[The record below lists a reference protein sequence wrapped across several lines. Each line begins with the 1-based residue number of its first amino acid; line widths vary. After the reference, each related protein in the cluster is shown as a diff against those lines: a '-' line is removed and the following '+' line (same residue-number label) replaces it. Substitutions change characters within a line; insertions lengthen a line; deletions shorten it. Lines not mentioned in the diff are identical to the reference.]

1 MLLSIIVPTFN
12 EAENV
17 PIVAWLIHKHLDGL
31 GIDWEVIIVDDSSPD
46 GTAEVAREL
55 ARTMPQ
61 LRLAVVS
68 RPCKLGL
75 GSAYVK
81 GLEHA
86 KGELVLLLD
95 ADLSHHP
102 K

>member
-1 MLLSIIVPTFN
+1 MHLSIIVPTYN
-12 EAENV
+12 EAENL
-17 PIVAWLIHKHLDGL
+17 PIISWLIHKHLDGL
-31 GIDWEVIIVDDSSPD
+31 GLEWEVIIVDDSSPD

-55 ARTMPQ
+55 AKTMPQ
-61 LRLAVVS
+61 LRLVVVS

-75 GSAYVK
+75 GTAYAK

-86 KGELVLLLD
+86 KGRFVLLLD